1 MCAYPE
7 KFAPLLEE
15 GKVQLNQRAVPLAKE
30 PITAENAGRRLWT
43 RVERQAVFRL
53 PKSGAILF
61 SVHTF
66 VKPLHGI
73 EAHPE
78 EVSFSITSS
87 WMFVRLLL
95 FASGISRV

>member
-15 GKVQLNQRAVPLAKE
+15 GKVQLNQRAVPIAKE
-30 PITAENAGRRLWT
+30 PITAENAGQRLWT

-66 VKPLHGI
+66 VKPLHRL
-73 EAHPE
+73 EARPE
-78 EVSFSITSS
+78 EVSVTSS
-87 WMFVRLLL
+87 VRLVRLLPCY
-95 FASGISRV
+95 S